1 VPGGL
6 LHTRIWTWLGVA
18 ATWLRFIFRLRFTFR
33 PALFRIV
40 LGLVAIQASAV
51 LMAAPQPHYRL
62 ELEAPAEML
71 ADLRNKTLLGRWRT
85 DPDFER
91 TQLPLFIE
99 RMREEAIAIAQA
111 AGYFSAKV
119 SIERKPDAGD
129 PALPVV
135 RVVLDAGARTTVN
148 LVELR
153 LDGAASADAA
163 LEKRLRDAWPLAEGS
178 FFQTSAWE
186 TGKRLLIEQLQQ
198 QGYLRARVAQS
209 RAAVDP
215 ELTAASLR
223 LTIDSGPRLKF
234 GEPRISGNQ
243 RYPQSIVSDLMP
255 WGRGDPYTFDAL
267 QTLQDRLRI
276 DGHYTSATILPDL
289 EAVAADP
296 AREDVPI
303 DIRVRE
309 RRTQRITTGLGFSTD
324 KGARGL
330 AGYDH
335 YNVLNRGWIAQT
347 GVQAETVQYLL
358 FANVRTPTNP
368 AGHYYRAGA
377 RTTRLDVQNELTD
390 SGSVYFGRGKRGDR
404 IEHFVSL
411 QQQFEQREV
420 ASNSG
425 PITDSA
431 SATSLAYAWTMRDLD
446 SDIDPRAGLAINSQ
460 VSGGFS
466 GSLSTSRTFARL
478 YARVTHFLPMPQQSR
493 LAGGLLISR
502 VEAGWVSAQS
512 RQDIPGENLFRAGGT
527 NSVRGYPYLGLGV
540 PEGNAIVGGR
550 VLGVASLEY
559 QHPISGPWAGAV
571 FADIGN
577 AADSWRGFRVARGL
591 GVGVR
596 WRSPVGPINVDVAHG
611 DQADRWRFH
620 LSVGYSF

>member
-1 VPGGL
+1 MLILSQVTP
-6 LHTRIWTWLGVA
+6 IVFA
-18 ATWLRFIFRLRFTFR
+18 A
-33 PALFRIV
+33 
-40 LGLVAIQASAV
+40 QS
-51 LMAAPQPHYRL
+51 PHYRL
-62 ELEAPAEML
+62 EFEAPAEML

-91 TQLPLFIE
+91 AQLPLFIE
-99 RMREEAIAIAQA
+99 RMRDEALAIAQA

-119 SIERKPDAGD
+119 RVERKPDAGE

-135 RVVLDAGARTTVN
+135 LIVLDAGARTTVN

-153 LDGAASADAA
+153 LEGDASADPQ

-178 FFQTSAWE
+178 FFQTSAWD

-198 QGYLRARVAQS
+198 QGYLRARIAHS
-209 RAAVDP
+209 RAQVDP

-223 LTIDSGPRLKF
+223 LTIDSGSRLKF

-267 QTLQDRLRI
+267 QTLQDRLRV

-309 RRTQRITTGLGFSTD
+309 RRKQRITTGLGFSTD

-335 YNVLNRGWIAQT
+335 YNVLNRGWIART

-358 FANVRTPTNP
+358 FANLRTPTNP
-368 AGHYYRAGA
+368 TGHYYRAGV
-377 RTTRLDVQNELTD
+377 RTARLDVQNELTD
-390 SGSVYFGRGKRGDR
+390 ASSVYIGRGKRGDR

-411 QQQFEQREV
+411 QQQVERREV
-420 ASNSG
+420 GSDSG
-425 PITDSA
+425 PIANNA
-431 SATSLAYAWTMRDLD
+431 SATSLAYAWTLRDLD
-446 SDIDPRAGLAINSQ
+446 SDIDPRAGYAINSQ

-466 GSLSTSRTFARL
+466 GRVSTSRTFARL
-478 YARVTHFLPMPQQSR
+478 YARVMHFLPMPEQSR

-502 VEAGWVSAQS
+502 VEAGWVSADS
-512 RQDIPGENLFRAGGT
+512 REDIPGENLFRAGGT

-571 FADIGN
+571 FADFGN
-577 AADSWRGFRVARGL
+577 AADSWRDFRVVRGVGL
-591 GVGVR
+591 GVR
-596 WRSPVGPINVDVAHG
+596 WRSPVGPINVDLAHG
-611 DQADRWRFH
+611 DAAHRWRFH